1 MKKSR
6 IVAALLCASMGLSSV
21 AVFAQGMPGGPGEP
35 HQQEHGSNGGPH
47 GSPDRGQHGA
57 PNNAHDNGHAPAPM
71 HAEGG
76 GPGGP
81 DGHAE
86 WRKGDRLSHD
96 YRDRQYVVDDWR
108 GYGLRQPPRGYQWVG
123 VGGDY
128 LLVAAASGI
137 IAQIVLAR

>member
-1 MKKSR
+1 MH
-6 IVAALLCASMGLSSV
+6 GG
-21 AVFAQGMPGGPGEP
+21 QPGHGPQGGPSAAN
-35 HQQEHGSNGGPH
+35 HGGDHHDNSHPPMQAQGGPH
-47 GSPDRGQHGA
+47 GP
-57 PNNAHDNGHAPAPM
+57 
-71 HAEGG
+71 
-76 GPGGP
+76 GPGDGP
-81 DGHAE
+81 DHGE
-86 WRKGDRLSHD
+86 WRKGDRVPRD

>member
-6 IVAALLCASMGLSSV
+6 IVAALLCASMGLSSA

-35 HQQEHGSNGGPH
+35 HQQAWFQWWPH
-47 GSPDRGQHGA
+47 GSPDRGHT
-57 PNNAHDNGHAPAPM
+57 AHRHAHENGHAPAPM

-81 DGHAE
+81 GHAE

-108 GYGLRQPPRGYQWVG
+108 G
-123 VGGDY
+123 
-128 LLVAAASGI
+128 
-137 IAQIVLAR
+137 